1 MKMTMYGSKKLTLD
15 EHMELADF
23 IRSTYNKFQH
33 LHIELSDKYGK
44 TSRVAKK
51 IGTVLEKLD
60 GAKSELDNEYH
71 RVVTDKEFEQYGHV
85 YYNKR

>member
-1 MKMTMYGSKKLTLD
+1 MKKMTLD

-23 IRSTYNKFQH
+23 IRSTYNKFQN
-33 LHIELSDKYGK
+33 LHVDLANRYGK
-44 TSRVAKK
+44 TSKVSKK

-71 RVVTDKEFEQYGHV
+71 RVATDKDFEQHGHV
-85 YYNKR
+85 YYSKK